1 MIRLLIVAVTLC
13 FLLGNNALAQ
23 TKVIYNV
30 DGIAQPSQMSCWAA
44 ATTMI
49 VNWKSGIKRP
59 IKDVVALGGPKFV
72 QIYDSSFAQP
82 PLGISPSD
90 EADFYKALGL
100 RVIQKLNPSVDG
112 WAKLLKANGPL
123 SITVDADPGKG
134 YIHALVIIGID
145 GDGSAANTIVTYI
158 DPNGGKRRDLAF
170 ADFLKL
176 YEGSA
181 TWPLQI
187 VHNP

>member
-1 MIRLLIVAVTLC
+1 MIRLLTFAVTLS
-13 FLLGNNALAQ
+13 FLLENNALAQ

-30 DGIAQPSQMSCWAA
+30 EPIAQPSKMSCWAA

-49 VNWKSGIKRP
+49 SNWKSGIVRP
-59 IKDVVALGGPKFV
+59 IKDVVALGGPRFV
-72 QIYDSSFAQP
+72 KIYDASFDQP
-82 PLGISPSD
+82 PQGIAPAD

-100 RVIQKLNPSVDG
+100 QVVQGLNPTVDG
-112 WAKLLKANGPL
+112 WAKMLKANGPL

-134 YIHALVIIGID
+134 FIHALVIIGID
-145 GDGSAANTIVTYI
+145 GDGSVAKTIVTYI
-158 DPNGGKRRDLAF
+158 DPDGGKKRDLAF